1 MRNTRWLLTLPA
13 LAFAFFPQSAQ
24 AEVLPGLIVT
34 AFEIDGSYPIRDDE
48 TYPVCNIYVE
58 SNINQSWGGGS
69 VGGCRADWVML
80 HYQGFIQIPEHE
92 SIEFMVAA
100 DDGGVVSI
108 AGQEFGTW
116 NEKGCSWSQSITLS
130 VMPGEYE
137 LDGWFYE
144 AGGGTCFMLAWKIDD
159 GYWEIVPA
167 WAYTTESTPSTTTST
182 TTVPETTVPATTTTS
197 STLQE
202 TSTTEASTTT
212 EEPATSSPSTQPTP
226 PTTTTLP
233 PAEEQPQSPPT
244 GTSTSTTTT
253 STSTTTS
260 STTSTTAHTTTTT
273 TPEPEPAWVPQPT
286 TTQEAT
292 TTTTTTTSEPPTET
306 TVTTQPPQTTQP
318 EPSTTIPQTPVT
330 QTSLPAT
337 TLPTIPDT
345 TTSSSTTL
353 AIDTTTTVPPIQ
365 PDMSNQ
371 QILQQAI
378 NPSVVES
385 LSTIEAEVLFASL
398 DEESVTEDQ
407 AALII
412 QALDEAPDE
421 VKQAFEE
428 NVNVFSGLWSSYKM
442 VGQTISVAER
452 VTLVAVANTMGA
464 ATAVLRRR
472 N

>member
-1 MRNTRWLLTLPA
+1 MRSNRRLSRFALLLPA
-13 LAFAFFPQSAQ
+13 LAFAFFPQSVQ
-24 AEVLPGLIVT
+24 AEVLPGLVVT
-34 AFEIDGSYPIRDDE
+34 AYEIPPSYPARDDE

-80 HYQGFIQIPEHE
+80 HYQGFIQLPEHE
-92 SIEFMVAA
+92 VIEFMVAA

-108 AGQEFGTW
+108 AGQEVGTW
-116 NEKGCSWSQSITLS
+116 NLKGCSWSQTITLS
-130 VMPGEYE
+130 VMPGEYA

-182 TTVPETTVPATTTTS
+182 STVPDTTVPATSSTSTTLLETSTSQLTTTTTEPEP
-197 STLQE
+197 STTSVE
-202 TSTTEASTTT
+202 TTSTTE
-212 EEPATSSPSTQPTP
+212 
-226 PTTTTLP
+226 
-233 PAEEQPQSPPT
+233 
-244 GTSTSTTTT
+244 
-253 STSTTTS
+253 
-260 STTSTTAHTTTTT
+260 HTTTTT
-273 TPEPEPAWVPQPT
+273 TQAPAPVWVPPAT
-286 TTQEAT
+286 TTTEAS
-292 TTTTTTTSEPPTET
+292 TTTTTTSEPPTET
-306 TVTTQPPQTTQP
+306 TVTTETTQP
-318 EPSTTIPQTPVT
+318 RPSTTIPQTTVA
-330 QTSLPAT
+330 QTSIPST
-337 TLPTIPDT
+337 SIPD

-353 AIDTTTTVPPIQ
+353 VMDTTTTMPPIQ
-365 PDMSNQ
+365 PSMSNQ

-385 LSTIEAEVLFASL
+385 LSTTEAEILFAGL

-412 QALDEAPDE
+412 QALDEAPDG
-421 VKQAFEE
+421 VKKAFEE

-472 N
+472 NG

>member
-1 MRNTRWLLTLPA
+1 VGRSTRWLLTLPA
-13 LAFAFFPQSAQ
+13 LAFAFFPQSVQ

-34 AFEIDGSYPIRDDE
+34 AYEIPPSYPIRDDE

-80 HYQGFIQIPEHE
+80 HYEGFIQIPEHE

-100 DDGGVVSI
+100 DDGGTVGI
-108 AGQEFGTW
+108 AGQEVGTW
-116 NEKGCSWSQSITLS
+116 NLKGCSWSRSITLS
-130 VMPGEYE
+130 VMPGEYA

-144 AGGGTCFMLAWKIDD
+144 AGGSTCFMLAWKIDD

-167 WAYTTESTPSTTTST
+167 WVYTTESTP
-182 TTVPETTVPATTTTS
+182 
-197 STLQE
+197 
-202 TSTTEASTTT
+202 
-212 EEPATSSPSTQPTP
+212 
-226 PTTTTLP
+226 
-233 PAEEQPQSPPT
+233 
-244 GTSTSTTTT
+244 TTTT
-253 STSTTTS
+253 STSTVPDTTVLATSSTSTTLLETSTSQPTTTTEPSTTS
-260 STTSTTAHTTTTT
+260 VETTSTVADTTTSTTQAPPPVWVPPATTTT
-273 TPEPEPAWVPQPT
+273 EVA
-286 TTQEAT
+286 
-292 TTTTTTTSEPPTET
+292 TTTTTTSEPPTET
-306 TVTTQPPQTTQP
+306 TVITQPPQTTQP
-318 EPSTTIPQTPVT
+318 EPSTTIPQTTVA
-330 QTSLPAT
+330 QTSIPST
-337 TLPTIPDT
+337 TLPD

-353 AIDTTTTVPPIQ
+353 VMDTTTTMPAIQ
-365 PDMSNQ
+365 PSISNQ

-385 LSTIEAEVLFASL
+385 LSTTEAEILFAGL

-421 VKQAFEE
+421 VKKAFEQ

-472 N
+472 NEQ

>member
-1 MRNTRWLLTLPA
+1 MHQYRQNRSRLRLSRLALLLPA
-13 LAFAFFPQSAQ
+13 LAFAFFPQSAR
-24 AEVLPGLIVT
+24 AEVLPGLVVT
-34 AFEIDGSYPIRDDE
+34 AYEVTESYPVRDDE

-69 VGGCRADWVML
+69 VGGCRSDWVML

-92 SIEFMVAA
+92 TIEFMVAA
-100 DDGGVVSI
+100 DDGGVVEV
-108 AGQEFGTW
+108 AGEEFGTW
-116 NEKGCSWSQSITLS
+116 DEKGCSWSSTITLS

-137 LDGWFYE
+137 IDGWFYE

-159 GYWEIVPA
+159 AYWEIVPA
-167 WAYTTESTPSTTTST
+167 WAFTTESTPSTTTST
-182 TTVPETTVPATTTTS
+182 TTVPDTTAPATTTTS
-197 STLQE
+197 TTLQE
-202 TSTTEASTTT
+202 TSTS
-212 EEPATSSPSTQPTP
+212 Q
-226 PTTTTLP
+226 PTTTTEP
-233 PAEEQPQSPPT
+233 EP
-244 GTSTSTTTT
+244 TTT
-253 STSTTTS
+253 SQPELTTSSS
-260 STTSTTAHTTTTT
+260 STTSTVADTTTSTTQAPPPVWVPPATTTT
-273 TPEPEPAWVPQPT
+273 EVA
-286 TTQEAT
+286 
-292 TTTTTTTSEPPTET
+292 TTTTTTSEPPTET

-318 EPSTTIPQTPVT
+318 EPSTTIPQTTVA
-330 QTSLPAT
+330 QTSIPST
-337 TLPTIPDT
+337 SIPDT

-353 AIDTTTTVPPIQ
+353 VMDTTTTVPPIQ

-385 LSTIEAEVLFASL
+385 LSTTEAEVLFASL

-472 N
+472 NG

>member
-1 MRNTRWLLTLPA
+1 MVRRKLSRAALLLPA
-13 LAFAFFPQSAQ
+13 LAFALFPQSVQ

-34 AFEIDGSYPIRDDE
+34 AYEIPAELPVMADDV
-48 TYPVCNIYVE
+48 YPVCNIYVE
-58 SNINQSWGGGS
+58 ANINQYWGGDV

-80 HYQGFIQIPEHE
+80 HYQGFIQIPEHQT
-92 SIEFMVAA
+92 IQFWVAS
-100 DDGGVVSI
+100 DDGGVATIGDVSLGRWQ
-108 AGQEFGTW
+108 AQ
-116 NEKGCSWSQSITLS
+116 GCSATETGY
-130 VMPGEYE
+130 VDMAAGEYP
-137 LDGWFYE
+137 LDFWFFE
-144 AGGGTCFMLAWKIDD
+144 AGGDTCAMLAWNIDD
-159 GYWEIVPA
+159 QGWEIIPERA
-167 WAYTTESTPSTTTST
+167 FTTESTPSTTTST
-182 TTVPETTVPATTTTS
+182 TTVPTTIAPATTTTS
-197 STLQE
+197 TTLQE
-202 TSTTEASTTT
+202 TSTSTSSSVLASTSSSTT
-212 EEPATSSPSTQPTP
+212 EPAQTTSTSSPQESST
-226 PTTTTLP
+226 
-233 PAEEQPQSPPT
+233 
-244 GTSTSTTTT
+244 
-253 STSTTTS
+253 TSTTTS
-260 STTSTTAHTTTTT
+260 STTSTVADTTTSTTQAPPPVWVPPATTTT
-273 TPEPEPAWVPQPT
+273 
-286 TTQEAT
+286 EA
-292 TTTTTTTSEPPTET
+292 TTTTTTSEPPTQT
-306 TVTTQPPQTTQP
+306 TVTTETTQPRPSTTVPQTTI
-318 EPSTTIPQTPVT
+318 S

-345 TTSSSTTL
+345 TSSSTTL
-353 AIDTTTTVPPIQ
+353 VMDTTTTMPPIQ
-365 PDMSNQ
+365 PSMSNQ

-385 LSTIEAEVLFASL
+385 LSTTEAQVLFAGL

>member
-1 MRNTRWLLTLPA
+1 MTKTRTTSLRHRHRLRLSRLALLLPA
-13 LAFAFFPQSAQ
+13 LAFAFFPQSVQ
-24 AEVLPGLIVT
+24 AEVLPGLVVT

-100 DDGGVVSI
+100 DDGGVISI

-116 NEKGCSWSQSITLS
+116 NLKGCSWSSSITLS

-137 LDGWFYE
+137 IDGWFYE
-144 AGGGTCFMLAWKIDD
+144 AGGATCFMLAWKIDD
-159 GYWEIVPA
+159 AYWEIVPA
-167 WAYTTESTPSTTTST
+167 WAFTTESTPTTTTST
-182 TTVPETTVPATTTTS
+182 TTVPDTTAPATTTTS
-197 STLQE
+197 TTLQE
-202 TSTTEASTTT
+202 TSTS
-212 EEPATSSPSTQPTP
+212 Q
-226 PTTTTLP
+226 PTTTTEPSTTSVETTSTVANTTTSVFLEPLPVWVP
-233 PAEEQPQSPPT
+233 PA
-244 GTSTSTTTT
+244 TTTT
-253 STSTTTS
+253 EV
-260 STTSTTAHTTTTT
+260 A
-273 TPEPEPAWVPQPT
+273 
-286 TTQEAT
+286 
-292 TTTTTTTSEPPTET
+292 TTTTTSEPPTET

-318 EPSTTIPQTPVT
+318 EPSTTIPQTAVA
-330 QTSLPAT
+330 QTSIPST
-337 TLPTIPDT
+337 TIPD

-353 AIDTTTTVPPIQ
+353 VMDTTTTMPPIQ
-365 PDMSNQ
+365 PSMSNQ

-385 LSTIEAEVLFASL
+385 LSTTEAEILFAEL

>member
-1 MRNTRWLLTLPA
+1 VRNTRWLLTLPA

-34 AFEIDGSYPIRDDE
+34 AYEIPTSNPIRDDD

-58 SNINQSWGGGS
+58 PNINQSWGGGS

-92 SIEFMVAA
+92 TIEFMVAA
-100 DDGGVVSI
+100 DDGGVVEV
-108 AGQEFGTW
+108 AGEEFGTW
-116 NEKGCSWSQSITLS
+116 DEKGCSWSSTITLS

-137 LDGWFYE
+137 IDGWFYE

-167 WAYTTESTPSTTTST
+167 WAYTTESTPTTTTST

-197 STLQE
+197 TTLQE
-202 TSTTEASTTT
+202 TSTS
-212 EEPATSSPSTQPTP
+212 Q
-226 PTTTTLP
+226 PTTTTTELEP
-233 PAEEQPQSPPT
+233 
-244 GTSTSTTTT
+244 TTTT
-253 STSTTTS
+253 EPQPTTTSQPETTTSSS
-260 STTSTTAHTTTTT
+260 STTSTVAHTTTTT
-273 TPEPEPAWVPQPT
+273 TQAPEPAWVPQPT

-318 EPSTTIPQTPVT
+318 EPSTTIPQTTVT
-330 QTSLPAT
+330 QTSLPST
-337 TLPTIPDT
+337 TIPD

-472 N
+472 NG

>member
-1 MRNTRWLLTLPA
+1 VVRRKLSRAALLLPA

-24 AEVLPGLIVT
+24 AEVLPGLVVT
-34 AFEIDGSYPIRDDE
+34 AFEIDGSYPIRDDA

-92 SIEFMVAA
+92 VIEFMVAA

-116 NEKGCSWSQSITLS
+116 DEKGCSWSQTVTLS

-182 TTVPETTVPATTTTS
+182 TTVPDTTAPATSTTS
-197 STLQE
+197 TTLQE
-202 TSTTEASTTT
+202 TSTSQTPTTT
-212 EEPATSSPSTQPTP
+212 E
-226 PTTTTLP
+226 PTTTSVETTSTVANTTTSIFLAPLPVWVP
-233 PAEEQPQSPPT
+233 PA
-244 GTSTSTTTT
+244 TTTT
-253 STSTTTS
+253 
-260 STTSTTAHTTTTT
+260 
-273 TPEPEPAWVPQPT
+273 
-286 TTQEAT
+286 EA
-292 TTTTTTTSEPPTET
+292 TTTTTTSEPPTET
-306 TVTTQPPQTTQP
+306 TETTSSPQTTQP
-318 EPSTTIPQTPVT
+318 EPSTTIPQTTVA
-330 QTSLPAT
+330 QTSIPT
-337 TLPTIPDT
+337 TSIPD

-353 AIDTTTTVPPIQ
+353 AIDTATTLPPTQ

-385 LSTIEAEVLFASL
+385 LSTTEAEILFAGL
-398 DEESVTEDQ
+398 DEESVTTDQ

-421 VKQAFEE
+421 VKKAFEE

-472 N
+472 NGQ